1 VDEET
6 RLTNTVLVRLACIA
20 WFTAAQLLPVTSA
33 LAQSIDVEPP
43 VIEHDVVESATS
55 SDRQSFFAT
64 VADDDE
70 LASVRFLYRFAGQ
83 TTYTSLEMQ
92 RVSYSSTFSVEI
104 PTTAGDDRAI
114 EYYISARDT
123 SGNRTLRGYNFS
135 PLVRLIEVPDTTAQP
150 LDQAVLAS
158 AKKRPLYYVAGA
170 LVLGAVVGALA
181 RSSSGGDSPDPTGNC
196 ENGLCDF
203 TVTINPPGAE

>member
-1 VDEET
+1 M
-6 RLTNTVLVRLACIA
+6 
-20 WFTAAQLLPVTSA
+20 PVTNA
-33 LAQSIDVEPP
+33 AAQSIDVEPP

-70 LASVRFLYRFAGQ
+70 LASVRFLYRFEGQ
-83 TTYTSLEMQ
+83 TTYTSLEMK
-92 RVSYSSTFSVEI
+92 RVSSSSTFAVEVA
-104 PTTAGDDRAI
+104 TQTGDDRAI
-114 EYYISARDT
+114 EYYISARDV

-135 PLVRLIEVPDTTAQP
+135 PLVRFIEVPDTTAQP

-181 RSSSGGDSPDPTGNC
+181 RSSSGGGPEAPGGNC
-196 ENGLCDF
+196 DNGLCDF
-203 TVTINPPGAE
+203 TVTINPPGAQ